1 MDSQRGSPGHD
12 GPWASPNRSVRRRT
26 RAPPPPRRTP
36 PRVRP
41 RRPHGPAL
49 SGRRRRDEAARAL
62 LCPRTP
68 RRRTAQGLPILR
80 CDAALLCPSLA
91 ARPRPS
97 SRCRPAALLRSS
109 ACPPPP
115 ISAAAAWPCV
125 TGAFGVLCSHGG
137 ILCHR
142 SLRSPLLE
150 GPLAYEPV
158 RMGSMRM
165 QAGLDAGAG
174 ELKLLNERRCR
185 N

>member
-1 MDSQRGSPGHD
+1 VVVLQAVLGYVDSQRGSPGHD
-12 GPWASPNRSVRRRT
+12 GPWASPNRSVSRRT

-62 LCPRTP
+62 LRPRTP

-109 ACPPPP
+109 ACPP
-115 ISAAAAWPCV
+115 SAHLGCC
-125 TGAFGVLCSHGG
+125 GVALR
-137 ILCHR
+137 HR
-142 SLRSPLLE
+142 SLRSSLLPWRNPLS
-150 GPLAYEPV
+150 PEP
-158 RMGSMRM
+158 SESS
-165 QAGLDAGAG
+165 AGRASCL
-174 ELKLLNERRCR
+174 
-185 N
+185 